1 VSFAYYILS
10 RALGDGLP
18 SAQIDHLLT
27 CPPEPWSSQC
37 SNKPL
42 PCRSTW
48 ATAVL
53 VLK

>member
-10 RALGDGLP
+10 RALGDGLL
-18 SAQIDHLLT
+18 SAQISRFPAG
-27 CPPEPWSSQC
+27 PPCPWSSQC

-42 PCRSTW
+42 PCRSTLPL
-48 ATAVL
+48 VFL